1 MNDTIAAL
9 STPTGES
16 AIALVRL
23 SGGEC
28 GRIAQEAFGKKNIV
42 PRTANF
48 GLYKDIRGNEIDEA
62 VFVFFKSPASY
73 TGEDML
79 EISCHGNPFIV
90 QKMLE
95 DIFARGARAA
105 NPGEFTRRAFMND
118 KLDLSQAEAVALL
131 IGARSA
137 RSLEAAQKQLSGE
150 LGKRISKFSDRLM
163 DMSALVEAYIDFPED
178 DLPAEDKES
187 LFKAADSLAEQIGKL
202 IETSKYS
209 QLVHQGI
216 NAVIAGAPNAGKSSL
231 LNALVGEE
239 RAIVSS
245 TAGTTR
251 DFITEKILVGK
262 YALNIIDTA
271 GLRSPDGEIEAK
283 GIEMAVEKLKRCDI
297 RLLVLD
303 STADI
308 PSLPEN
314 AAKTFSASDT
324 IAVINKCD
332 MPNSKTEVFKKR
344 FCEFSPVEVSC
355 ESLEGVENLRKTIVD
370 LIEKH
375 HIRASADDILVGAR
389 HAAALERA
397 LQAIKSA
404 KEKIKNNVA
413 SELAASDLRESLD
426 ALGEIVGK
434 TDNEQILDRIFS
446 KFCIGK

>member
-1 MNDTIAAL
+1 
-9 STPTGES
+9 
-16 AIALVRL
+16 
-23 SGGEC
+23 
-28 GRIAQEAFGKKNIV
+28 
-42 PRTANF
+42 
-48 GLYKDIRGNEIDEA
+48 
-62 VFVFFKSPASY
+62 
-73 TGEDML
+73 
-79 EISCHGNPFIV
+79 
-90 QKMLE
+90 MLE

-332 MPNSKTEVFKKR
+332 LPNSKAEVFKKR

-397 LQAIKSA
+397 LEAIKSA
-404 KEKIKNNVA
+404 KEKIINNVA